1 MTTIRTL
8 ATQLDIT
15 IGDIRAIV
23 DGTDP
28 DITDTWWAGDE
39 TEFAAITL
47 TADGVEDITDFV
59 ATCEPYPP
67 SSTQYRDL
75 AAEALDHEG
84 TEAYFGPLAE
94 RLIEAGGITR
104 RILIGILA
112 EELATAE
119 VYIPTDTSVTIP
131 DAVVTACTARLT
143 ERYSA

>member
-8 ATQLDIT
+8 ATQLGVT
-15 IGDIRAIV
+15 IGDIQQVV
-23 DGTDP
+23 DGADP
-28 DITDTWWAGDE
+28 EITNTWWTGDD
-39 TEFAAITL
+39 TDFDATTIT
-47 TADGVEDITDFV
+47 AEGVEDITAFI
-59 ATCEPYPP
+59 AAYEPDPP

-94 RLIEAGGITR
+94 RLIEAGDITR

>member
-1 MTTIRTL
+1 MTTTTT
-8 ATQLDIT
+8 ANIT
-15 IGDIRAIV
+15 SSAAAEM
-23 DGTDP
+23 P
-28 DITDTWWAGDE
+28 D
-39 TEFAAITL
+39 
-47 TADGVEDITDFV
+47 
-59 ATCEPYPP
+59 PP
-67 SSTQYRDL
+67 SSTRYRDL

-94 RLIEAGGITR
+94 RLIEAGDITR

-112 EELATAE
+112 EELANAQ